1 MRAPSRVTV
10 LWGPPCSGKSTY
22 IRERATGHDIVIDL
36 DRIALAL
43 AVEGTP
49 NHSYA
54 WHHRKLAL
62 DAREAIIHRAVV
74 MASDDARVWVVDS
87 NADAAKRA
95 EWKALGAEVV
105 MLDTPREVC
114 EQRAAAERP
123 PPVRGLVAR
132 WYAQHDPDTVGR
144 SREW

>member
-1 MRAPSRVTV
+1 MRTPARVTV

-22 IRERATGHDIVIDL
+22 IRDRAQGDDVIIDL
-36 DRIALAL
+36 DRIAQAL

-54 WHHRKLAL
+54 RHHRKLAL
-62 DAREAIIHRAVV
+62 DAREAIIHRAIV
-74 MASDDARVWVVDS
+74 MASDDVRVWVVDS
-87 NADAAKRA
+87 NADSAKRA

-105 MLDTPREVC
+105 MLDTPRQVC
-114 EQRAAAERP
+114 EERAASERP
-123 PPVRGLVAR
+123 AAVRGLIAR
-132 WYAQHDPDTVGR
+132 WYATHEPDTVGK

>member
-54 WHHRKLAL
+54 RHHRKLAL

-74 MASDDARVWVVDS
+74 MAADDVRVWVVDS

-95 EWKALGAEVV
+95 EWKALGAEIV

-114 EQRAAAERP
+114 EQRAASERP
-123 PPVRGLVAR
+123 PAVRGLLAR
-132 WYAQHDPDTVGR
+132 WYAQHMPETASR